1 MKTFLLLLSV
11 LLYLSSARA
20 ECLQDA
26 KQVLRNV
33 FLNRMEGTR
42 TLAELRRGEEWTQL
56 LDSIDNAGDKKW
68 LHSNLF
74 YDRDQIALHPG
85 REGGDLVS
93 MWDEGW
99 FIFKDKPLSKFEKTL
114 EQYIVHGKK
123 IDIAKDFDID
133 LIAKFNGMLMEEKGL
148 FKEGGFGKVR
158 TETPVHFQMSEAYA
172 KKNESALR
180 KNPYLRFEDSFT
192 GGRKKVFYPKPA
204 DVKPLLEEAL
214 QDFKNRLTHAKTLE
228 ERVRIYT
235 DFSKKLVSIHPFP
248 DGNGRTTRFTL
259 NFLLAQEGLPI
270 PILEDTIDLSLSD
283 ERFFEKV
290 ITGIK
295 TSDRFLDDIKWRKA
309 EGLDIKKTPYNLVSK
324 LPDQIWFSS
333 KGLKGGKAS
342 FPVDAYDYAQYVRNH
357 TSQLGSPL
365 NSESKLLREYV
376 SSMKQWSLHFVKTGK
391 ENDLYHVMRV
401 PDEATELLK
410 INKPKSKEGLKRF
423 YKEFYEED
431 EVHRGLSV
439 QSSYSDQ
446 QLIDHFKK
454 LSNIHLSMSAARQ
467 SGASEEKIVSKVIE
481 NSRDYNS
488 MIEKP
493 SDFFSHA
500 RDHMNAEGSYGNSVF
515 LSTSKNKAVAKRF
528 SEGFLTGENSIKNMK
543 GQLILSALEP
553 KYGAVDFNRLN
564 EISQKLGNS
573 FMSKYPRQ
581 QEVAVVGALNPES
594 VTRLEFKDVEVRS
607 VKQNTGELQ
616 AGETKVSRTRVLERV
631 KDDPTRIKFSVF
643 DENQNL
649 ISEKIISLY

>member
-1 MKTFLLLLSV
+1 MK
-11 LLYLSSARA
+11 LYLSIIVGLIVFSSAQA

-33 FLNRMEGTR
+33 FLNRTEGTR
-42 TLAELRRGEEWTQL
+42 TLTELRRGEEWNQL
-56 LDSIDNAGDKKW
+56 IDSIHNEGEKKW
-68 LHSNLF
+68 LTSNLF
-74 YDRDQIALHPG
+74 YDRDQIALNSG
-85 REGGDLVS
+85 RESGDIVS
-93 MWDEGW
+93 MWDEG
-99 FIFKDKPLSKFEKTL
+99 FFFRKDKPLSKFEKTFD
-114 EQYIVHGKK
+114 QYILHGKK

-133 LIAKFNGMLMEEKGL
+133 LIAKFNGMLMEEKGF
-148 FKEGGFGKVR
+148 FKDGGFGKVR
-158 TETPVHFQMSEAYA
+158 TEAPVHFQMSEAYA
-172 KKNESALR
+172 KKNEAALR
-180 KNPYLRFEDSFT
+180 KNPYLRIEDSFT

-204 DVKPLLEEAL
+204 EVKQLLDDAL
-214 QDFKNRLTHAKTLE
+214 LDFRNRLAHAKTLE

-283 ERFFEKV
+283 ERFYEKV
-290 ITGIK
+290 VSGIK

-357 TSQLGSPL
+357 SSQLGSSL
-365 NSESKLLREYV
+365 NTEPKLLRQYV
-376 SSMKQWSLHFVKTGK
+376 ASMKQWSLHFVKPGK

-410 INKPKSKEGLKRF
+410 IKKPKSKEGLNRF

-431 EVHRGLSV
+431 EVYRGLSV

-454 LSNIHLSMSAARQ
+454 LSNIHLSMSASRQ
-467 SGASEEKIVSKVIE
+467 SGAAEEKIVNKVIE
-481 NSRDYNS
+481 NSRDYNA

-493 SDFFSHA
+493 NEFFSHA

-528 SEGFLTGENSIKNMK
+528 AEGFLTGENSIKNMK

-594 VTRLEFKDVEVRS
+594 VTRLEFKDVEVLS

-616 AGETKVSRTRVLERV
+616 AGKTKVSKIRVLERM

-643 DENQNL
+643 DEHQNL
-649 ISEKIISLY
+649 ISERIISLY